1 MLSVVLYGRNDDH
14 GYNLHKRVAI
24 SLNCIADVLSA
35 DNDEILFVDYN
46 SPNDL
51 PTLPEAI
58 GDTLTAKARSR
69 LRILR
74 VRPEIHAR
82 FQDRTRLPVL
92 EAIARNV
99 AVRRSNPE
107 NRWILSTNGDMV
119 FVPRSGTSL
128 SSIVRGLAPGVYHA
142 PRFDLP
148 EALWETFDRRDAAG
162 TIAAVGHW
170 GAAAHLNEI
179 VHRDFVRY
187 DCPGDFQ
194 LMQRSDLW
202 RIGAFNEQLIHGW
215 HLDYNIA
222 KRLSFL
228 HGQVGDLAGEILGY
242 HCDHTRR
249 STPTHEPDH
258 RANSWYLAF
267 ESVTRADIPEQM
279 ESWGCPDD
287 AIEELRL
294 TETAASPYLA
304 ALRSSLGPPMAAPRH
319 VGSGT
324 DVREI
329 PAPRHVVPFL
339 ASILAPAPRRWS
351 AAWFG
356 RHAELFQLFRG
367 AWAALG
373 FPAAVGVPREA
384 ARLAA
389 GSGGPAEVR
398 DAAELLETADVLLFD
413 FAEPEAGAE
422 PDEGNALFVEASFLK
437 AADIERRRIAGGQPA
452 RLFVCANATGNR
464 YEQMVLGLLAA
475 VHTPVGTRVRYGFVR
490 PAGGQTGDWLARMDV
505 GPAGYRDMATIR
517 THARV
522 AGAAAYGPRVWLPP
536 GSYCATVDF
545 TLARLRGVGSLVRLL
560 LRLGR
565 VANFYI
571 AAGGQVLAKRSA
583 FVVGPRRRSIRFRF
597 SVVSSAGASVGLAD
611 LEAWVLTS
619 GICEL
624 AISKLEVDPL
634 GSAQAG
640 DRP

>member
-14 GYNLHKRVAI
+14 GYNLHKRVAV
-24 SLNCIADVLSA
+24 SLNCIAELLTA
-35 DNDEILFVDYN
+35 DTDEILFVDYN

-58 GDTLTAKARSR
+58 GDTLTAKARGR

-74 VRPEIHAR
+74 VRPDVHAR
-82 FQDRTRLPVL
+82 FKERTRLPVL

-99 AVRRSNPE
+99 AVRRSNPA
-107 NRWILSTNGDMV
+107 NRWILSTNGDMI
-119 FVPRSGTSL
+119 FVPRSAASL
-128 SSIVRGLAPGVYHA
+128 SAIARDLPPGLYHA

-148 EALWETFDRRDAAG
+148 EALWDTFDRRDAAG
-162 TIAAVGHW
+162 TIEAVRLW

-179 VHRDFVRY
+179 VHRDFVKY

-194 LMQRSDLW
+194 LMLRSDLW
-202 RIGAFNEQLIHGW
+202 RIGGFNEQLIHGW

-222 KRLSFL
+222 KRLSFI
-228 HGQVGDLAGEILGY
+228 HGAVGDLAGELLGY

-267 ESVTRADIPEQM
+267 ESVARADIPEQA

-294 TETAASPYLA
+294 TEAASSPYLS
-304 ALRSSLGPPMAAPRH
+304 ALRTSLGPPMSGPRH
-319 VGSGT
+319 VGVG
-324 DVREI
+324 RETEDGGK

-339 ASILAPAPRRWS
+339 ASLLAPAPRHWS

-356 RHAELFQLFRG
+356 RDAELFELFRG
-367 AWAALG
+367 AWTAMG
-373 FPAAVGVPREA
+373 FPAPIGVPREA
-384 ARLAA
+384 ARRLAT
-389 GSGGPAEVR
+389 GSGGAADVR
-398 DAAELLETADVLLFD
+398 DAAGLLETADLLLFD
-413 FAEPEAGAE
+413 FADPKPGAG
-422 PDEGNALFVEASFLK
+422 PDEGEARFVEASFLE
-437 AADIERRRIAGGQPA
+437 AVEIERRRMAGGRPA
-452 RLFVCANATGNR
+452 RLFACANAIGNR

-475 VHTPVGTRVRYGFVR
+475 VHTPPGTRVRYGFAR
-490 PAGGQTGDWLARMDV
+490 PAGGQVGDWLARMDV

-517 THARV
+517 TRARV
-522 AGAAAYGPRVWLPP
+522 SGAAAYGPRVWLPP

-545 TLARLRGVGSLVRLL
+545 TLARLRGLTSFARLL

-571 AAGGQVLAKRSA
+571 AAGGEVLAKRSA
-583 FVVGPRRRSIRFRF
+583 FVVGPRRRSIRFQF
-597 SVVSSAGASVGLAD
+597 SVASAAGESVGLAD

-619 GICEL
+619 GVCEL
-624 AISKLEVDPL
+624 AISKLEIDAL
-634 GSAQAG
+634 EETA
-640 DRP
+640 